1 MDTNF
6 KPPFRIL
13 LISNHFFRTLLI
25 HGLESDWIEEE
36 MADDDDFRFSLFPHS
51 RCTDPSSLNYS
62 CRKDVLEQKLKKVT
76 DDIGY
81 KCNTRYKVIGK
92 TLKLTF
98 LQLLPSRTY
107 FVGKRDRSTTL

>member
-1 MDTNF
+1 MDTSHF
-6 KPPFRIL
+6 LPFL
-13 LISNHFFRTLLI
+13 RTLLI

-36 MADDDDFRFSLFPHS
+36 MADDDDFRFSLFRPAC
-51 RCTDPSSLNYS
+51 CTDRSSLNYS

-81 KCNTRYKVIGK
+81 KSNTRYKVIGK